1 MVVIVVLIQQ
11 LIRLKVN
18 LVMLVDSM
26 VILENLVMDLVLLV
40 VDYLKEKVVVE
51 VELLYAENT
60 LRLH

>member
-26 VILENLVMDLVLLV
+26 VILVNLVMDLVLLV